1 MLIDPFNNSVHIG
14 GVCESSSVWIKHMS
28 NFFPRRRR
36 IVREKR
42 FLETRA
48 RASKKAARRIIP

>member
-36 IVREKR
+36 VVREKR
-42 FLETRA
+42 FLET